1 MKIYKAIELYE
12 DGIISEF
19 ILGTEVLRS
28 EINRELSPEEYQ
40 ALYNVFGACEE
51 QRVHNPLGGEI
62 VDGQIQLGI
71 NTNDWNLYQNIRI
84 KAGLIGKE

>member
-1 MKIYKAIELYE
+1 
-12 DGIISEF
+12 
-19 ILGTEVLRS
+19 
-28 EINRELSPEEYQ
+28 
-40 ALYNVFGACEE
+40 VFGACEE

-71 NTNDWNLYQNIRI
+71 NTNDWNLYQNIRV